1 MAKKQRKAKSVPNT
15 VWDKTLEGPRKG
27 LPESAKL
34 AKRSARMR
42 FAIWT
47 CLVLLPF
54 LVVGN
59 MFMAA
64 TMLTEDPDVAE
75 NSLSDEFVETK
86 STAILTVNNWLA
98 QNPTPLPGGKFVG
111 WDSATTDQFKPA
123 IDEATG
129 EPIVGE
135 QGPYRVETHKVT
147 VSAAGGALFHVAV
160 QVAYDE
166 FNGAVSI
173 SEPSLL
179 PYVPA
184 NAGWNP
190 EEFPNHK
197 TATVSEAVSTAVAN
211 WATAYTSGDPKLL
224 IQSVRDADET
234 HSYLPLTGARLR
246 NVTAVKSWIADP
258 INPDDEPDPNEV
270 FVRVTANIDWASAPI
285 EEAKDAPV
293 TSFDVLV
300 QDALT
305 AAPVVV
311 AWGGSGDGPNLV
323 RYDNAITTRDIRS
336 GDDLVNPSADPS
348 PSGDPEPEAE
358 VDEEPEAVAT
368 PAAAPKKPKKKS
380 KKSKKAKNS

>member
-1 MAKKQRKAKSVPNT
+1 MAKKQRKTKSSVPNT

-42 FAIWT
+42 FAIWA

-54 LVVGN
+54 LVLGN
-59 MFMAA
+59 AFMVA
-64 TMLTEDPDVAE
+64 TMLTDDPDVAE
-75 NSLSDEFVETK
+75 TSLSDEFVETK

-98 QNPTPLPGGKFVG
+98 QSPSPLPGGKFVG
-111 WDSATTDQFKPA
+111 WDSATTDQFDPP
-123 IDEATG
+123 IDKATG
-129 EPIVGE
+129 EPIAGE

-147 VSAAGGALFHVAV
+147 VSASGSLFHVAV

-166 FNGAVSI
+166 YNGAVSI
-173 SEPSLL
+173 SDPSLL

-184 NAGWNP
+184 NAAWTP
-190 EEFPNHK
+190 DEFPNHE
-197 TATVSEAVSTAVAN
+197 TVTIPEAVSTAVSN
-211 WATAYTSGDPKLL
+211 WATAYTSGDPQLL
-224 IQSVRDADET
+224 IQSVRDTDET

-246 NVTAVKSWIADP
+246 EVTAVKAWIADP

-270 FVRVTANIDWASAPI
+270 FVRVTAHIDWESSPV
-285 EEAKDAPV
+285 EESRDAPM
-293 TSFDVLV
+293 TSFDVLI

-311 AWGGSGDGPNLV
+311 AWGGPGDGADLV

-336 GDDLVNPSADPS
+336 GDSLIDPSANPSPEVDP
-348 PSGDPEPEAE
+348 DVAPEA
-358 VDEEPEAVAT
+358 
-368 PAAAPKKPKKKS
+368 AAAPEDETTKPKKKKKKS
-380 KKSKKAKNS
+380 KKKAKNS